1 MAQKLKFNLRKKDI
15 IIVYLQLLT
24 IKFLIMKK
32 FLLFTALAIFTFT
45 TAQSQEFRL
54 GAKAGL
60 NIASLGGDSYY
71 GGLGSLGSRTSFH
84 IGGLVEI
91 PLMGKFSLQ
100 PELLYSSEGSDWTF
114 GSFGDNTKLDY
125 IRVPLLAKFYIIE
138 GLSAEAGPVF
148 GVLVNAEG
156 TFYNED
162 DDLVSG
168 DAKDIYKSFDAQFG
182 IGASY
187 RLNMGVFFSL
197 RYNKGLLNVNEEYKV
212 FDYTY
217 NTGKNQNN
225 VFQISAGY
233 SF

>member
-1 MAQKLKFNLRKKDI
+1 
-15 IIVYLQLLT
+15 
-24 IKFLIMKK
+24 MKK
-32 FLLFTALAIFTFT
+32 LLLFTAVALFALT
-45 TAQSQEFRL
+45 TAQSQEFRM

-60 NIASLGGDSYY
+60 NVASLGGDSYY

-100 PELLYSSEGSDWTF
+100 PELLYSSEGSDW
-114 GSFGDNTKLDY
+114 SFGTLGDDTKLDF
-125 IRVPLLAKFYIIE
+125 IRIPVLAKFYIIE

-156 TFYNED
+156 TYYNSSGV
-162 DDLVSG
+162 LVSG
-168 DAKDIYKSFDAQFG
+168 DTKDYYRSFDAQFG

-197 RYNKGLLNVNEEYKV
+197 RYNKGLLNVNEEYEV
-212 FDYTY
+212 LGTRY
-217 NTGKNQNN
+217 NTGKNQSN
-225 VFQISAGY
+225 VFQVSAGY

>member
-1 MAQKLKFNLRKKDI
+1 
-15 IIVYLQLLT
+15 
-24 IKFLIMKK
+24 MKK
-32 FLLFTALAIFTFT
+32 LLLFVAVTVISINL
-45 TAQSQEFRL
+45 AQSQEFRM
-54 GAKAGL
+54 GAKAGI

-100 PELLYSSEGSDWTF
+100 PELLYSSEGSDWSF
-114 GSFGDNTKLDY
+114 GSLGDNTKLDY

-156 TFYNED
+156 TYYNED

-168 DAKDIYKSFDAQFG
+168 DAKDIYKTFDAQFG
-182 IGASY
+182 IGVSY

-197 RYNKGLLNVNEEYKV
+197 RYNKGLLNVNEEYTV
-212 FDYTY
+212 FNYTY
-217 NTGKNQNN
+217 NTGKNQSN

-233 SF
+233 TF